1 MKKIGLL
8 ALGLALALGVVAE
21 AGSIPADRVPLQTYA
36 VKKMNCYLQPNGVQK
51 GWIDPGDYV
60 VVTQIRS
67 DGWAYG
73 SYPVGNG
80 RVSRWFRA
88 DDLVNNIGFANQE
101 RYSPKANTNTYTG
114 PDHSRKF
121 GSFNDNET
129 LLVVSESGES
139 RQFIY
144 KLNNGG
150 YKMAWA
156 PYWDCWDARQAGKQQ
171 VNNNVINKNPIVKPV
186 QREDKKQEQSSS
198 YGVWKATARYT
209 ANTYDN
215 PSLSGARAGWVTAGS
230 DLEVLGENAKSY
242 FIRYWADNGA
252 KRERYVE
259 RTAVK
264 GLNEDKENKQQVN
277 NNVINR
283 NPIVKPV
290 QREDK
295 KQEQSSSYGV
305 WKATARYRANTYDNP
320 GLSGA
325 RAGWVTAGSDIEVLG
340 ENAKSYFIRY
350 WADNGAKRERYVE
363 RTAVKGLNE
372 DKENKQQEQTSYK
385 VWSTVTSYTA
395 NTYDTPDL
403 SGTRAGWVTSGSRI
417 EVLGETVKSYY
428 IRYWNDSGKPREKY
442 VAKNAVKVLG
452 NLPHNPIVKP
462 VQREDKKQEQS
473 SSYGVWKAT
482 ARYRANTYDNPNLS
496 GARAGWVTAGSDLE
510 VLGEN
515 AKSYF
520 IRYWADNGAKR
531 ERYVERTAVKGLN
544 EDKENKKQVNN
555 NVINQNPIVK
565 PVQREDKKQEQ
576 SSSYGVW
583 KATARYRANT
593 YDNPNLSGARA
604 GWVTAG
610 SDLEVLG
617 ENAKSYFIRYWA
629 DNGAKRERYVERTAV
644 KGLNEDKENKKQEQ
658 TSYGV
663 WKATARYTANTYDNP
678 DLRGMRAGRVTSGS
692 DIEVLGENAK
702 SYFIRYWADNGAK
715 RERYVERTAVK
726 GLNEDKDDKNIVP
739 SGDYVWPIDAYKI
752 SCLYY
757 YSGYN
762 DKNKTYNPIKHDAT
776 YGRNPSYGFYYWN
789 AMDIEAKNLPVKAT
803 ADGTVD
809 RVAVFPLSSYGPHI
823 IIRHK
828 DGRYSLYAHLKTGS
842 ILVKENQEVKKGQ
855 QIANS
860 GYSLSKDKNPKQS
873 WHLHFAIT
881 EVGAWQYFRDRV
893 SLCYGNRVIGA
904 NKTQASK
911 DNYSKDAT
919 EWFNK
924 HNGSY
929 KTY

>member
-8 ALGLALALGVVAE
+8 ALGFALAFGVVAE

-88 DDLVNNIGFANQE
+88 DDLVNNIGFTNQE

-186 QREDKKQEQSSS
+186 QREDKKQEQTSYGVWKATARYTANTYDNPDLRGARAGWITSGSDIEVLGENAKSYFIRYWADNGAKRERYVERTAVKGLNEDKENKKQVNNNVINKNPIVKPVQREDKKQEQSSS
-198 YGVWKATARYT
+198 YGVWKATARYR

-264 GLNEDKENKQQVN
+264 GLNEDKENKQHVN
-277 NNVINR
+277 NNVINK

-295 KQEQSSSYGV
+295 KQEQLSSYGV
-305 WKATARYRANTYDNP
+305 WKATARYTANTYDNP
-320 GLSGA
+320 DLRGA
-325 RAGWVTAGSDIEVLG
+325 RAGWITSGSDI
-340 ENAKSYFIRY
+340 
-350 WADNGAKRERYVE
+350 
-363 RTAVKGLNE
+363 
-372 DKENKQQEQTSYK
+372 
-385 VWSTVTSYTA
+385 
-395 NTYDTPDL
+395 
-403 SGTRAGWVTSGSRI
+403 
-417 EVLGETVKSYY
+417 
-428 IRYWNDSGKPREKY
+428 
-442 VAKNAVKVLG
+442 
-452 NLPHNPIVKP
+452 
-462 VQREDKKQEQS
+462 
-473 SSYGVWKAT
+473 
-482 ARYRANTYDNPNLS
+482 
-496 GARAGWVTAGSDLE
+496 E

-555 NVINQNPIVK
+555 NVINKNLIVK

-576 SSSYGVW
+576 SS
-583 KATARYRANT
+583 
-593 YDNPNLSGARA
+593 
-604 GWVTAG
+604 
-610 SDLEVLG
+610 
-617 ENAKSYFIRYWA
+617 
-629 DNGAKRERYVERTAV
+629 
-644 KGLNEDKENKKQEQ
+644 
-658 TSYGV
+658 SYGV

-702 SYFIRYWADNGAK
+702 SYYIRYWADNGAT

-726 GLNEDKDDKNIVP
+726 GLNEKPQP
-739 SGDYVWPIDAYKI
+739 SD
-752 SCLYY
+752 
-757 YSGYN
+757 N
-762 DKNKTYNPIKHDAT
+762 DSTSYWDGKVNTQLANLSNLCYRSKSTYNPFKKSYTDDKGVYHPTNCTWYAF
-776 YGRNPSYGFYYWN
+776 GR
-789 AMDIEAKNLPVKAT
+789 M
-803 ADGTVD
+803 
-809 RVAVFPLSSYGPHI
+809 
-823 IIRHK
+823 
-828 DGRYSLYAHLKTGS
+828 
-842 ILVKENQEVKKGQ
+842 QEVCGIKLKASGNAKTWGDAEKSDNNV
-855 QIANS
+855 IVNKTISSKCVGVRMTGGGGAGHVVFIEYVDNS
-860 GYSLSKDKNPKQS
+860 GYVY
-873 WHLHFAIT
+873 FT
-881 EVGAWQYFRDRV
+881 EANF
-893 SLCYGNRVIGA
+893 N
-904 NKTQASK
+904 NKTDLKVRKEAKSFF
-911 DNYSKDAT
+911 DNYT
-919 EWFNK
+919 WFIHPK
-924 HNGSY
+924 
-929 KTY
+929 

>member
-215 PSLSGARAGWVTAGS
+215 P
-230 DLEVLGENAKSY
+230 
-242 FIRYWADNGA
+242 
-252 KRERYVE
+252 
-259 RTAVK
+259 
-264 GLNEDKENKQQVN
+264 
-277 NNVINR
+277 
-283 NPIVKPV
+283 
-290 QREDK
+290 
-295 KQEQSSSYGV
+295 
-305 WKATARYRANTYDNP
+305 
-320 GLSGA
+320 
-325 RAGWVTAGSDIEVLG
+325 
-340 ENAKSYFIRY
+340 
-350 WADNGAKRERYVE
+350 
-363 RTAVKGLNE
+363 
-372 DKENKQQEQTSYK
+372 
-385 VWSTVTSYTA
+385 
-395 NTYDTPDL
+395 
-403 SGTRAGWVTSGSRI
+403 
-417 EVLGETVKSYY
+417 
-428 IRYWNDSGKPREKY
+428 
-442 VAKNAVKVLG
+442 
-452 NLPHNPIVKP
+452 
-462 VQREDKKQEQS
+462 
-473 SSYGVWKAT
+473 
-482 ARYRANTYDNPNLS
+482 NLS

-520 IRYWADNGAKR
+520 IRYWADNGATR

-555 NVINQNPIVK
+555 NVINKNPIVK

-583 KATARYRANT
+583 KATARY
-593 YDNPNLSGARA
+593 
-604 GWVTAG
+604 
-610 SDLEVLG
+610 
-617 ENAKSYFIRYWA
+617 
-629 DNGAKRERYVERTAV
+629 
-644 KGLNEDKENKKQEQ
+644 
-658 TSYGV
+658 
-663 WKATARYTANTYDNP
+663 TANTYDNP
-678 DLRGMRAGRVTSGS
+678 DLRGARAGRVTSGS

-702 SYFIRYWADNGAK
+702 SYYIRYWADNGAT

-726 GLNEDKDDKNIVP
+726 GLNEKPQP
-739 SGDYVWPIDAYKI
+739 SD
-752 SCLYY
+752 
-757 YSGYN
+757 N
-762 DKNKTYNPIKHDAT
+762 DSTSYWDGKVNTQLANLSNLCYRSKSTYNPFKKSYTDDKGVYHPTNCTWYAF
-776 YGRNPSYGFYYWN
+776 GR
-789 AMDIEAKNLPVKAT
+789 M
-803 ADGTVD
+803 
-809 RVAVFPLSSYGPHI
+809 
-823 IIRHK
+823 
-828 DGRYSLYAHLKTGS
+828 
-842 ILVKENQEVKKGQ
+842 QEVCGIKLKASGNAKTWGDAEKSDNNV
-855 QIANS
+855 IVNKTISSKCVGVRMTGGGGAGHVVFIEYVDNS
-860 GYSLSKDKNPKQS
+860 GYVY
-873 WHLHFAIT
+873 FT
-881 EVGAWQYFRDRV
+881 EANF
-893 SLCYGNRVIGA
+893 N
-904 NKTQASK
+904 NKTDLKVRKEAKSFF
-911 DNYSKDAT
+911 DNYT
-919 EWFNK
+919 WFIHPK
-924 HNGSY
+924 
-929 KTY
+929 

>member
-171 VNNNVINKNPIVKPV
+171 VNNNVINRNPIVKPV

-198 YGVWKATARYT
+198 YGVWKATARYR

-264 GLNEDKENKQQVN
+264 GLNEDKDNKQQVN
-277 NNVINR
+277 NNVINK

-320 GLSGA
+320 S
-325 RAGWVTAGSDIEVLG
+325 
-340 ENAKSYFIRY
+340 
-350 WADNGAKRERYVE
+350 
-363 RTAVKGLNE
+363 
-372 DKENKQQEQTSYK
+372 
-385 VWSTVTSYTA
+385 
-395 NTYDTPDL
+395 
-403 SGTRAGWVTSGSRI
+403 
-417 EVLGETVKSYY
+417 
-428 IRYWNDSGKPREKY
+428 
-442 VAKNAVKVLG
+442 
-452 NLPHNPIVKP
+452 
-462 VQREDKKQEQS
+462 
-473 SSYGVWKAT
+473 
-482 ARYRANTYDNPNLS
+482 LS

-544 EDKENKKQVNN
+544 EDKDNKQQVNN
-555 NVINQNPIVK
+555 NVINKNPIVK

-583 KATARYRANT
+583 KATARY
-593 YDNPNLSGARA
+593 
-604 GWVTAG
+604 
-610 SDLEVLG
+610 
-617 ENAKSYFIRYWA
+617 
-629 DNGAKRERYVERTAV
+629 
-644 KGLNEDKENKKQEQ
+644 
-658 TSYGV
+658 
-663 WKATARYTANTYDNP
+663 TANTYDNP
-678 DLRGMRAGRVTSGS
+678 DLRGARAGWITSGS

-702 SYFIRYWADNGAK
+702 SYFIRYWADNGAT

-726 GLNEDKDDKNIVP
+726 GLNEGKE
-739 SGDYVWPIDAYKI
+739 
-752 SCLYY
+752 
-757 YSGYN
+757 
-762 DKNKTYNPIKHDAT
+762 NKKQVNNNVINKNPIVK
-776 YGRNPSYGFYYWN
+776 
-789 AMDIEAKNLPVKAT
+789 PVQREDKKQEQS
-803 ADGTVD
+803 
-809 RVAVFPLSSYGPHI
+809 SSYGVWEATARYTANTYDNPDLRGARAGRVTSGSDI
-823 IIRHK
+823 EVLGENAKSYYIRYWA
-828 DGRYSLYAHLKTGS
+828 D
-842 ILVKENQEVKKGQ
+842 N
-855 QIANS
+855 
-860 GYSLSKDKNPKQS
+860 
-873 WHLHFAIT
+873 
-881 EVGAWQYFRDRV
+881 GATRER
-893 SLCYGNRVIGA
+893 
-904 NKTQASK
+904 
-911 DNYSKDAT
+911 
-919 EWFNK
+919 
-924 HNGSY
+924 
-929 KTY
+929 

>member
-114 PDHSRKF
+114 SDHSRKF
-121 GSFNDNET
+121 GSFNDNEPI
-129 LLVVSESGES
+129 LVVSDSGQS

-144 KLNNGG
+144 KVNGGG

-215 PSLSGARAGWVTAGS
+215 ESLSGARAGWVTAGS

-277 NNVINR
+277 NNVINK

-305 WKATARYRANTYDNP
+305 WKATARYTANTYDNE
-320 GLSGA
+320 S
-325 RAGWVTAGSDIEVLG
+325 
-340 ENAKSYFIRY
+340 
-350 WADNGAKRERYVE
+350 
-363 RTAVKGLNE
+363 
-372 DKENKQQEQTSYK
+372 
-385 VWSTVTSYTA
+385 
-395 NTYDTPDL
+395 
-403 SGTRAGWVTSGSRI
+403 
-417 EVLGETVKSYY
+417 
-428 IRYWNDSGKPREKY
+428 
-442 VAKNAVKVLG
+442 
-452 NLPHNPIVKP
+452 
-462 VQREDKKQEQS
+462 
-473 SSYGVWKAT
+473 
-482 ARYRANTYDNPNLS
+482 LS

-544 EDKENKKQVNN
+544 EDKENINN
-555 NVINQNPIVK
+555 NNN
-565 PVQREDKKQEQ
+565 
-576 SSSYGVW
+576 SSSFYQWSG
-583 KATARYRANT
+583 KAKYRTNT
-593 YDNPNLSGARA
+593 YDNESLSGARA

-610 SDLEVLG
+610 SDVVVLA
-617 ENAKSYFIRYWA
+617 ENSKSFFIRYWT
-629 DNGAKRERYVERTAV
+629 DNGDPRERYVMKSAIQKIADGAMYGVNKAV
-644 KGLNEDKENKKQEQ
+644 EAEKKEN
-658 TSYGV
+658 Y
-663 WKATARYTANTYDNP
+663 
-678 DLRGMRAGRVTSGS
+678 
-692 DIEVLGENAK
+692 I
-702 SYFIRYWADNGAK
+702 
-715 RERYVERTAVK
+715 
-726 GLNEDKDDKNIVP
+726 
-739 SGDYVWPIDAYKI
+739 WPVDCYKI
-752 SCLYY
+752 STLYY
-757 YSGYN
+757 YLDRNKEHNYVHSSSWRTGEGSGEF
-762 DKNKTYNPIKHDAT
+762 DHHESI
-776 YGRNPSYGFYYWN
+776 
-789 AMDIEAKNLPVKAT
+789 DIAVPTGYSVRAT
-803 ADGTVD
+803 AAGVVVHAYNMFDQ
-809 RVAVFPLSSYGPHI
+809 YGKVV
-823 IIRHK
+823 IIRHANNV
-828 DGRYSLYAHLKTGS
+828 YSLYGHLSRINVAKGANVSQGDIIGQSGNTG
-842 ILVKENQEVKKGQ
+842 
-855 QIANS
+855 NS
-860 GYSLSKDKNPKQS
+860 TGA
-873 WHLHFAIT
+873 HLHFAISKFNDQNMNT
-881 EVGAWQYFRDRV
+881 WKYFRDKYKF
-893 SLCYGNRVIGA
+893 SYPTNGITA
-904 NKTQASK
+904 NKKHS
-911 DNYSKDAT
+911 DRDSYSKEAIQWLNSHPHET
-919 EWFNK
+919 W
-924 HNGSY
+924 
-929 KTY
+929 

>member
-186 QREDKKQEQSSS
+186 QREDKKQEQTS

-215 PSLSGARAGWVTAGS
+215 PNLSGARAGWVTAGS

-252 KRERYVE
+252 TRERYVE

-264 GLNEDKENKQQVN
+264 GLNEDKDNKQQVN
-277 NNVINR
+277 NNVINK

-320 GLSGA
+320 NLSGA
-325 RAGWVTAGSDIEVLG
+325 RAGWVTAGSDLEVLG

-350 WADNGAKRERYVE
+350 WADNGATRERYVE

-462 VQREDKKQEQS
+462 VQKEDKKQGQS

-520 IRYWADNGAKR
+520 IRYWADNGA
-531 ERYVERTAVKGLN
+531 T
-544 EDKENKKQVNN
+544 
-555 NVINQNPIVK
+555 
-565 PVQREDKKQEQ
+565 
-576 SSSYGVW
+576 
-583 KATARYRANT
+583 
-593 YDNPNLSGARA
+593 
-604 GWVTAG
+604 
-610 SDLEVLG
+610 
-617 ENAKSYFIRYWA
+617 
-629 DNGAKRERYVERTAV
+629 
-644 KGLNEDKENKKQEQ
+644 
-658 TSYGV
+658 
-663 WKATARYTANTYDNP
+663 
-678 DLRGMRAGRVTSGS
+678 
-692 DIEVLGENAK
+692 
-702 SYFIRYWADNGAK
+702 

-726 GLNEDKDDKNIVP
+726 GLNEDKDNKNVVP
-739 SGDYVWPIDAYKI
+739 SGDYIWPIDKYQI
-752 SCLYY
+752 TCLYY
-757 YSGYN
+757 YQTGKPHASTHRGYTFDYMNSIDVSAGYGTPVYATASGVVEFVLSQPNSQYPE
-762 DKNKTYNPIKHDAT
+762 TSYGRHIIIKHDNRT
-776 YGRNPSYGFYYWN
+776 
-789 AMDIEAKNLPVKAT
+789 
-803 ADGTVD
+803 
-809 RVAVFPLSSYGPHI
+809 
-823 IIRHK
+823 
-828 DGRYSLYAHLKTGS
+828 YSLYAHLSKTIVS
-842 ILVKENQEVKKGQ
+842 KNQKVNQGEK
-855 QIANS
+855 IAES
-860 GYSLSKDKNPKQS
+860 GYSIYYDKNRRRHES
-873 WHLHFAIT
+873 NHLHFAIT
-881 EVGAWQYFRDRV
+881 DISPWQYFRDKYNF
-893 SLCYGNRVIGA
+893 LYHINCKNN
-904 NKTQASK
+904 NKNKNNQ
-911 DNYSKDAT
+911 YSKELI

-924 HNGSY
+924 KNPI
-929 KTY
+929 TFN

>member
-101 RYSPKANTNTYTG
+101 RYSPKANTYTYTN
-114 PDHSRKF
+114 PNHNKQF
-121 GSFNDNET
+121 GSFNDNEPI
-129 LLVVSESGES
+129 LVVSDSGQS

-171 VNNNVINKNPIVKPV
+171 VNNNVINKNPIMKPV
-186 QREDKKQEQSSS
+186 QREDKKQEQTS

-215 PSLSGARAGWVTAGS
+215 PDLRGARAGWITNGS
-230 DLEVLGENAKSY
+230 DIEVLGENAKSY

-277 NNVINR
+277 NNVIN
-283 NPIVKPV
+283 K
-290 QREDK
+290 
-295 KQEQSSSYGV
+295 
-305 WKATARYRANTYDNP
+305 
-320 GLSGA
+320 
-325 RAGWVTAGSDIEVLG
+325 
-340 ENAKSYFIRY
+340 
-350 WADNGAKRERYVE
+350 
-363 RTAVKGLNE
+363 
-372 DKENKQQEQTSYK
+372 
-385 VWSTVTSYTA
+385 
-395 NTYDTPDL
+395 
-403 SGTRAGWVTSGSRI
+403 
-417 EVLGETVKSYY
+417 
-428 IRYWNDSGKPREKY
+428 
-442 VAKNAVKVLG
+442 
-452 NLPHNPIVKP
+452 NPIVKP

-544 EDKENKKQVNN
+544 EDKENKQQVNN
-555 NVINQNPIVK
+555 NVINKNPIVK

-604 GWVTAG
+604 GW
-610 SDLEVLG
+610 
-617 ENAKSYFIRYWA
+617 I
-629 DNGAKRERYVERTAV
+629 
-644 KGLNEDKENKKQEQ
+644 
-658 TSYGV
+658 
-663 WKATARYTANTYDNP
+663 
-678 DLRGMRAGRVTSGS
+678 TSGS

-702 SYFIRYWADNGAK
+702 SYFIRYWADNGAT

-726 GLNEDKDDKNIVP
+726 GMNEDKDNKNIVP
-739 SGDYVWPIDAYKI
+739 SGDYVWPIDAYNI
-752 SCLYY
+752 SCLFY

-762 DKNKTYNPIKHDAT
+762 EKTKKYNPTIHRAT
-776 YGRNPSYGFYYWN
+776 YDKKPEYRFYYWN
-789 AMDIEAKNLPVKAT
+789 AVDIAPPSTCRSLPVKAT
-803 ADGTVD
+803 ADGTVEHVGNLD
-809 RVAVFPLSSYGPHI
+809 LKSYGPHVI
-823 IIRHK
+823 IHHK
-828 DGRYSLYAHLKTGS
+828 DGRYSLYAHLKKNS
-842 ILVKENQEVKKGQ
+842 ILVKEKQEVKKGQ
-855 QIANS
+855 KIADS
-860 GYSLSKDKNPKQS
+860 GFSLAKDKNKKYTIQS

-893 SLCYGNRVIGA
+893 SLCYGDRVIGA
-904 NKTQASK
+904 NKTKASEDK
-911 DNYSKDAT
+911 YSQDAT
-919 EWFNK
+919 EWFDK
-924 HNGSY
+924 HKGSY
-929 KTY
+929 GIY

>member
-8 ALGLALALGVVAE
+8 ALGFALAFGVVAE
-21 AGSIPADRVPLQTYA
+21 AGSIPTDRVPLQTYA

-171 VNNNVINKNPIVKPV
+171 VNNNVINRNPIVKPV

-198 YGVWKATARYT
+198 YGVWKATARYR

-264 GLNEDKENKQQVN
+264 GLNEDKDNKKQVN
-277 NNVINR
+277 NNMINK

-295 KQEQSSSYGV
+295 KQEQTSYGV
-305 WKATARYRANTYDNP
+305 WKATARYTANTYDNP
-320 GLSGA
+320 DLRGA
-325 RAGWVTAGSDIEVLG
+325 RAGWITNGSDIEVLG

-372 DKENKQQEQTSYK
+372 DKEIINNNNNSSSFSQ
-385 VWSTVTSYTA
+385 WSGKAKYRT
-395 NTYDTPDL
+395 NTYNNE
-403 SGTRAGWVTSGSRI
+403 S
-417 EVLGETVKSYY
+417 
-428 IRYWNDSGKPREKY
+428 
-442 VAKNAVKVLG
+442 
-452 NLPHNPIVKP
+452 
-462 VQREDKKQEQS
+462 
-473 SSYGVWKAT
+473 
-482 ARYRANTYDNPNLS
+482 LS
-496 GARAGWVTAGSDLE
+496 GARAGWVTAGSDVV
-510 VLGEN
+510 VLAEN
-515 AKSYF
+515 SKSFF
-520 IRYWADNGAKR
+520 IRYWTDNGDPR
-531 ERYVERTAVKGLN
+531 ERYVMKSAIQKIADGAMYGVNKAVEAAK
-544 EDKENKKQVNN
+544 KENY
-555 NVINQNPIVK
+555 IW
-565 PVQREDKKQEQ
+565 PVDC
-576 SSSYGVW
+576 
-583 KATARYRANT
+583 
-593 YDNPNLSGARA
+593 
-604 GWVTAG
+604 
-610 SDLEVLG
+610 
-617 ENAKSYFIRYWA
+617 
-629 DNGAKRERYVERTAV
+629 
-644 KGLNEDKENKKQEQ
+644 
-658 TSYGV
+658 
-663 WKATARYTANTYDNP
+663 
-678 DLRGMRAGRVTSGS
+678 
-692 DIEVLGENAK
+692 
-702 SYFIRYWADNGAK
+702 
-715 RERYVERTAVK
+715 
-726 GLNEDKDDKNIVP
+726 
-739 SGDYVWPIDAYKI
+739 YKI
-752 SCLYY
+752 STLYY
-757 YSGYN
+757 YLDYNKEHNYVHSSSWRTGEGSGEF
-762 DKNKTYNPIKHDAT
+762 DHHESI
-776 YGRNPSYGFYYWN
+776 
-789 AMDIEAKNLPVKAT
+789 DIAVPAGYSVRAT
-803 ADGTVD
+803 AAGVVVHAYNMRDQ
-809 RVAVFPLSSYGPHI
+809 YGKVV
-823 IIRHK
+823 IIRHANNV
-828 DGRYSLYAHLKTGS
+828 YSLYGHLSRINVAKGANVSQGDIIGKSGNTG
-842 ILVKENQEVKKGQ
+842 
-855 QIANS
+855 NS
-860 GYSLSKDKNPKQS
+860 HGA
-873 WHLHFAIT
+873 HLHFAISKFNDANMNT
-881 EVGAWQYFRDRV
+881 WKYFRDKYNL
-893 SLCYGNRVIGA
+893 SYPTNGINA
-904 NKTQASK
+904 NKLHSNSDEFAKEAIQWLNSHPHET
-911 DNYSKDAT
+911 
-919 EWFNK
+919 W
-924 HNGSY
+924 
-929 KTY
+929 

>member
-8 ALGLALALGVVAE
+8 ALGLALAFGVVAE
-21 AGSIPADRVPLQTYA
+21 AGSIPTDRVPLQTYA

-171 VNNNVINKNPIVKPV
+171 VNNNVINKNSIVKPV

-198 YGVWKATARYT
+198 YGVWKATARYR

-230 DLEVLGENAKSY
+230 NLEVLGENAKSY

-252 KRERYVE
+252 TRERYVE

-264 GLNEDKENKQQVN
+264 GLNEDKDNKQQVN
-277 NNVINR
+277 NNVINK

-320 GLSGA
+320 SLSGA
-325 RAGWVTAGSDIEVLG
+325 RAGWVTAGS
-340 ENAKSYFIRY
+340 N
-350 WADNGAKRERYVE
+350 
-363 RTAVKGLNE
+363 
-372 DKENKQQEQTSYK
+372 
-385 VWSTVTSYTA
+385 
-395 NTYDTPDL
+395 
-403 SGTRAGWVTSGSRI
+403 
-417 EVLGETVKSYY
+417 
-428 IRYWNDSGKPREKY
+428 
-442 VAKNAVKVLG
+442 
-452 NLPHNPIVKP
+452 
-462 VQREDKKQEQS
+462 
-473 SSYGVWKAT
+473 
-482 ARYRANTYDNPNLS
+482 
-496 GARAGWVTAGSDLE
+496 LE

-520 IRYWADNGAKR
+520 IRYWADNGA
-531 ERYVERTAVKGLN
+531 T
-544 EDKENKKQVNN
+544 
-555 NVINQNPIVK
+555 
-565 PVQREDKKQEQ
+565 
-576 SSSYGVW
+576 
-583 KATARYRANT
+583 
-593 YDNPNLSGARA
+593 
-604 GWVTAG
+604 
-610 SDLEVLG
+610 
-617 ENAKSYFIRYWA
+617 
-629 DNGAKRERYVERTAV
+629 
-644 KGLNEDKENKKQEQ
+644 
-658 TSYGV
+658 
-663 WKATARYTANTYDNP
+663 
-678 DLRGMRAGRVTSGS
+678 
-692 DIEVLGENAK
+692 
-702 SYFIRYWADNGAK
+702 

-726 GLNEDKDDKNIVP
+726 GLNEDKD
-739 SGDYVWPIDAYKI
+739 
-752 SCLYY
+752 
-757 YSGYN
+757 
-762 DKNKTYNPIKHDAT
+762 NKQQVNNNVINKNPIVKPVQREEKKQSNNLSCGCSNSYAGIYIVNTSRLPLTMRSGHGSN
-776 YGRNPSYGFYYWN
+776 YGKVTSIPKGTTVTVSASNGTWAHVNYNGSDGYASMQYLKKVEEGSISTGLKKGIEGSISKSN
-789 AMDIEAKNLPVKAT
+789 ASTSIVQQKIE
-803 ADGTVD
+803 
-809 RVAVFPLSSYGPHI
+809 
-823 IIRHK
+823 
-828 DGRYSLYAHLKTGS
+828 SLYAQHYN
-842 ILVKENQEVKKGQ
+842 IAKKGNCYYFAKGIFNKLFGALVNGINDGDNTYLDGYSNAYIIKKVHDANYIEGKYKTNIPVNSNYIA
-855 QIANS
+855 QIEEAFLLSKPGCFVQMALRKKANS
-860 GYSLSKDKNPKQS
+860 KGDCGSPHSAIIYKIDNEGVTFYEANWTRGQVTITNKQTWNS
-873 WHLHFAIT
+873 FAQNT
-881 EVGAWQYFRDRV
+881 
-893 SLCYGNRVIGA
+893 IGFTIYA
-904 NKTQASK
+904 PN
-911 DNYSKDAT
+911 NYRLK
-919 EWFNK
+919 
-924 HNGSY
+924 
-929 KTY
+929 

>member
-198 YGVWKATARYT
+198 YGVWKATARYR

-215 PSLSGARAGWVTAGS
+215 PNLSGARAGWVTAGS

-252 KRERYVE
+252 TRERYVE

-264 GLNEDKENKQQVN
+264 GLNEDKENKKQVN
-277 NNVINR
+277 NNVIN
-283 NPIVKPV
+283 K
-290 QREDK
+290 
-295 KQEQSSSYGV
+295 
-305 WKATARYRANTYDNP
+305 
-320 GLSGA
+320 
-325 RAGWVTAGSDIEVLG
+325 
-340 ENAKSYFIRY
+340 
-350 WADNGAKRERYVE
+350 
-363 RTAVKGLNE
+363 
-372 DKENKQQEQTSYK
+372 
-385 VWSTVTSYTA
+385 
-395 NTYDTPDL
+395 
-403 SGTRAGWVTSGSRI
+403 
-417 EVLGETVKSYY
+417 
-428 IRYWNDSGKPREKY
+428 
-442 VAKNAVKVLG
+442 
-452 NLPHNPIVKP
+452 NPIVKP

-520 IRYWADNGAKR
+520 IRYWADNGATR

-555 NVINQNPIVK
+555 NVINKNPIVK

-583 KATARYRANT
+583 KATARY
-593 YDNPNLSGARA
+593 
-604 GWVTAG
+604 
-610 SDLEVLG
+610 
-617 ENAKSYFIRYWA
+617 
-629 DNGAKRERYVERTAV
+629 
-644 KGLNEDKENKKQEQ
+644 
-658 TSYGV
+658 
-663 WKATARYTANTYDNP
+663 TANTYDNP
-678 DLRGMRAGRVTSGS
+678 DLRGARAGRVTSGS

-702 SYFIRYWADNGAK
+702 SYYIRYWADNGAT

-726 GLNEDKDDKNIVP
+726 GLNEKPQP
-739 SGDYVWPIDAYKI
+739 SD
-752 SCLYY
+752 
-757 YSGYN
+757 N
-762 DKNKTYNPIKHDAT
+762 DSTSYWDGKVNTQLANLSNLCYRSKSTYNPFKKSYTDDKGVYHPTNCTWYAF
-776 YGRNPSYGFYYWN
+776 GR
-789 AMDIEAKNLPVKAT
+789 M
-803 ADGTVD
+803 
-809 RVAVFPLSSYGPHI
+809 
-823 IIRHK
+823 
-828 DGRYSLYAHLKTGS
+828 
-842 ILVKENQEVKKGQ
+842 QEVCGIKLKASGNAKTWGDAEKSDNNV
-855 QIANS
+855 IVNKTISSKCVGVRMTGGGGAGHVVFIEYVDNS
-860 GYSLSKDKNPKQS
+860 GYVY
-873 WHLHFAIT
+873 FT
-881 EVGAWQYFRDRV
+881 EANF
-893 SLCYGNRVIGA
+893 N
-904 NKTQASK
+904 NKTDLKVRKEAKSFF
-911 DNYSKDAT
+911 DNYT
-919 EWFNK
+919 WFIHPK
-924 HNGSY
+924 
-929 KTY
+929 

>member
-121 GSFNDNET
+121 GSFNDNEP

-186 QREDKKQEQSSS
+186 QREDKKQEQ
-198 YGVWKATARYT
+198 A
-209 ANTYDN
+209 
-215 PSLSGARAGWVTAGS
+215 
-230 DLEVLGENAKSY
+230 
-242 FIRYWADNGA
+242 
-252 KRERYVE
+252 
-259 RTAVK
+259 
-264 GLNEDKENKQQVN
+264 
-277 NNVINR
+277 
-283 NPIVKPV
+283 
-290 QREDK
+290 
-295 KQEQSSSYGV
+295 
-305 WKATARYRANTYDNP
+305 
-320 GLSGA
+320 
-325 RAGWVTAGSDIEVLG
+325 
-340 ENAKSYFIRY
+340 
-350 WADNGAKRERYVE
+350 
-363 RTAVKGLNE
+363 
-372 DKENKQQEQTSYK
+372 
-385 VWSTVTSYTA
+385 
-395 NTYDTPDL
+395 
-403 SGTRAGWVTSGSRI
+403 
-417 EVLGETVKSYY
+417 
-428 IRYWNDSGKPREKY
+428 
-442 VAKNAVKVLG
+442 
-452 NLPHNPIVKP
+452 
-462 VQREDKKQEQS
+462 

-520 IRYWADNGAKR
+520 IRYWADNGATR

-544 EDKENKKQVNN
+544 EDKENKQQVNN
-555 NVINQNPIVK
+555 NVINRNPIVK

-576 SSSYGVW
+576 LSSYGVW

-629 DNGAKRERYVERTAV
+629 DNGATRERYVERTAV
-644 KGLNEDKENKKQEQ
+644 KGLNEDKENKQQVNNNVINRNPIVKPVQREDKKQEQ
-658 TSYGV
+658 LSSYGV
-663 WKATARYTANTYDNP
+663 WKATARYRANTYDNP
-678 DLRGMRAGRVTSGS
+678 NLSGARAGWVTAGS
-692 DIEVLGENAK
+692 DLEVLGENAK
-702 SYFIRYWADNGAK
+702 SYFIRYWADNGAT

-726 GLNEDKDDKNIVP
+726 GLNEDKEIINNNNNSSSFSQW
-739 SGDYVWPIDAYKI
+739 SGKAKYRTNTYDNESLSGARAGWVTAGSDVVVLAENSKSFFIRYWTDNGDPRERYVMKSAIQKIADGAMYGVNKAVEAAKKENYIWPVDSYKI
-752 SCLYY
+752 STLYY
-757 YSGYN
+757 YKTRNAENDYRHSSGWSEGEGSGQFN
-762 DKNKTYNPIKHDAT
+762 HHESI
-776 YGRNPSYGFYYWN
+776 
-789 AMDIEAKNLPVKAT
+789 DIAVPVGYSVRAT
-803 ADGTVD
+803 AAGTVIHAYD
-809 RVAVFPLSSYGPHI
+809 MGYKERYGKVV
-823 IIRHK
+823 IIRHANNV
-828 DGRYSLYAHLKTGS
+828 YSLYGHLSQINVAKGANVAQGDIIGKSGNTG
-842 ILVKENQEVKKGQ
+842 
-855 QIANS
+855 NS
-860 GYSLSKDKNPKQS
+860 SGA
-873 WHLHFAIT
+873 HLHFAISNFNDQNMNT
-881 EVGAWQYFRDRV
+881 WKYFRDKYNF
-893 SLCYGNRVIGA
+893 SYPTNGIAA
-904 NKTQASK
+904 NKEHSNR
-911 DNYSKDAT
+911 DSYSREAIQWLNSHPHET
-919 EWFNK
+919 W
-924 HNGSY
+924 
-929 KTY
+929 

>member
-121 GSFNDNET
+121 GSFNDNEP

-186 QREDKKQEQSSS
+186 QREDKKQEQASS
-198 YGVWKATARYT
+198 YGVWKATARYR

-215 PSLSGARAGWVTAGS
+215 PNLSGARAGWVTAGS
-230 DLEVLGENAKSY
+230 DIEVLGENAKSY

-252 KRERYVE
+252 TRERYVE

-320 GLSGA
+320 NLSGA

-350 WADNGAKRERYVE
+350 WADNGATRERYVE

-372 DKENKQQEQTSYK
+372 DKENKQQVNNNVINK
-385 VWSTVTSYTA
+385 
-395 NTYDTPDL
+395 
-403 SGTRAGWVTSGSRI
+403 
-417 EVLGETVKSYY
+417 
-428 IRYWNDSGKPREKY
+428 
-442 VAKNAVKVLG
+442 
-452 NLPHNPIVKP
+452 NPIVKP
-462 VQREDKKQEQS
+462 VQREDKKQEQA

-496 GARAGWVTAGSDLE
+496 GARAGWVTAGSD
-510 VLGEN
+510 
-515 AKSYF
+515 
-520 IRYWADNGAKR
+520 
-531 ERYVERTAVKGLN
+531 
-544 EDKENKKQVNN
+544 
-555 NVINQNPIVK
+555 
-565 PVQREDKKQEQ
+565 
-576 SSSYGVW
+576 
-583 KATARYRANT
+583 
-593 YDNPNLSGARA
+593 
-604 GWVTAG
+604 
-610 SDLEVLG
+610 
-617 ENAKSYFIRYWA
+617 
-629 DNGAKRERYVERTAV
+629 
-644 KGLNEDKENKKQEQ
+644 
-658 TSYGV
+658 
-663 WKATARYTANTYDNP
+663 
-678 DLRGMRAGRVTSGS
+678 
-692 DIEVLGENAK
+692 IEVLGENAK
-702 SYFIRYWADNGAK
+702 SYFIRYWADNGAT

-726 GLNEDKDDKNIVP
+726 GMNEDKDNKNIVP
-739 SGDYVWPIDAYKI
+739 SGDYVWPIDADKI

-762 DKNKTYNPIKHDAT
+762 EKNKTYNPTRHNAS
-776 YGRNPSYGFYYWN
+776 YGNKPSYGFDYWN
-789 AMDIEAKNLPVKAT
+789 AVDIAPPKGTSLPVKAT
-803 ADGTVD
+803 ADGTIEIVGNF
-809 RVAVFPLSSYGPHI
+809 ALNSYGPHV
-823 IIRHK
+823 IIRHN
-828 DGRYSLYAHLKTGS
+828 DGRYSLYAHLKKGS
-842 ILVKENQEVKKGQ
+842 ILVKEKQEVKKGQ
-855 QIANS
+855 KIADS
-860 GYSLSKDKNPKQS
+860 GYSLSKDKNNNYTIKN

-881 EVGAWQYFRDRV
+881 EIGAWQYFRDRV
-893 SLCYGNRVIGA
+893 SLNYGTKVIKA
-904 NKTQASK
+904 NKIKAGTDSH
-911 DNYSKDAT
+911 SKDAAN
-919 EWFNK
+919 WFDT
-924 HNGSY
+924 HSY
-929 KTY
+929 QTW

>member
-101 RYSPKANTNTYTG
+101 RYSPKANTNTYTS

-121 GSFNDNET
+121 GSFNDNAT

-171 VNNNVINKNPIVKPV
+171 VNNNVINK
-186 QREDKKQEQSSS
+186 
-198 YGVWKATARYT
+198 
-209 ANTYDN
+209 
-215 PSLSGARAGWVTAGS
+215 
-230 DLEVLGENAKSY
+230 
-242 FIRYWADNGA
+242 
-252 KRERYVE
+252 
-259 RTAVK
+259 
-264 GLNEDKENKQQVN
+264 
-277 NNVINR
+277 
-283 NPIVKPV
+283 
-290 QREDK
+290 
-295 KQEQSSSYGV
+295 
-305 WKATARYRANTYDNP
+305 
-320 GLSGA
+320 
-325 RAGWVTAGSDIEVLG
+325 
-340 ENAKSYFIRY
+340 
-350 WADNGAKRERYVE
+350 
-363 RTAVKGLNE
+363 
-372 DKENKQQEQTSYK
+372 
-385 VWSTVTSYTA
+385 
-395 NTYDTPDL
+395 
-403 SGTRAGWVTSGSRI
+403 
-417 EVLGETVKSYY
+417 
-428 IRYWNDSGKPREKY
+428 
-442 VAKNAVKVLG
+442 
-452 NLPHNPIVKP
+452 NPIVKP

-555 NVINQNPIVK
+555 NVINRNPIVK

-593 YDNPNLSGARA
+593 YDNPNLRGARA

-610 SDLEVLG
+610 SD
-617 ENAKSYFIRYWA
+617 
-629 DNGAKRERYVERTAV
+629 
-644 KGLNEDKENKKQEQ
+644 
-658 TSYGV
+658 
-663 WKATARYTANTYDNP
+663 
-678 DLRGMRAGRVTSGS
+678 
-692 DIEVLGENAK
+692 IEVLGENSK
-702 SYFIRYWADNGAK
+702 SYYIRYWTDNGSP

-726 GLNEDKDDKNIVP
+726 GLNEDKDNKKQVNSNTINTNSIVKPVQREEKKQSNNLSCGCSNSYAENYIVNTSRLPLTMRSGHGSNYAKIASIPKGAKVYVSASNGSWAHVNYNERNGYASMQYLKKVSQQNTISSGVLRGVENATKLNATIQVKDRIYWMKSNLNGYKNGAKYTG
-739 SGDYVWPIDAYKI
+739 SGQCRGFANNVYTYLFPGVQRI
-752 SCLYY
+752 S
-757 YSGYN
+757 GHTN
-762 DKNKTYNPIKHDAT
+762 DNFGAS
-776 YGRNPSYGFYYWN
+776 RF
-789 AMDIEAKNLPVKAT
+789 
-803 ADGTVD
+803 DGSFKVD
-809 RVAVFPLSSYGPHI
+809 RITGFAPNEVNTVKNFFRKAKPGYFVQMG
-823 IIRHK
+823 R
-828 DGRYSLYAHLKTGS
+828 RYSLNSSRDAAKPHSAILAGVYDGGCDFYEANADNRNTIQLNWYTWDKLANMNKGYTLYAPQNYRLK
-842 ILVKENQEVKKGQ
+842 
-855 QIANS
+855 
-860 GYSLSKDKNPKQS
+860 
-873 WHLHFAIT
+873 
-881 EVGAWQYFRDRV
+881 
-893 SLCYGNRVIGA
+893 
-904 NKTQASK
+904 
-911 DNYSKDAT
+911 
-919 EWFNK
+919 
-924 HNGSY
+924 
-929 KTY
+929 

>member
-171 VNNNVINKNPIVKPV
+171 VNNNVINKNPVVKPV
-186 QREDKKQEQSSS
+186 QREDKKQEQTS

-215 PSLSGARAGWVTAGS
+215 PDLRGARAGWITS
-230 DLEVLGENAKSY
+230 
-242 FIRYWADNGA
+242 
-252 KRERYVE
+252 
-259 RTAVK
+259 
-264 GLNEDKENKQQVN
+264 
-277 NNVINR
+277 
-283 NPIVKPV
+283 
-290 QREDK
+290 
-295 KQEQSSSYGV
+295 
-305 WKATARYRANTYDNP
+305 
-320 GLSGA
+320 
-325 RAGWVTAGSDIEVLG
+325 GSDI
-340 ENAKSYFIRY
+340 
-350 WADNGAKRERYVE
+350 
-363 RTAVKGLNE
+363 
-372 DKENKQQEQTSYK
+372 
-385 VWSTVTSYTA
+385 
-395 NTYDTPDL
+395 
-403 SGTRAGWVTSGSRI
+403 
-417 EVLGETVKSYY
+417 
-428 IRYWNDSGKPREKY
+428 
-442 VAKNAVKVLG
+442 
-452 NLPHNPIVKP
+452 
-462 VQREDKKQEQS
+462 
-473 SSYGVWKAT
+473 
-482 ARYRANTYDNPNLS
+482 
-496 GARAGWVTAGSDLE
+496 E

-555 NVINQNPIVK
+555 NVINKNPIVK

-583 KATARYRANT
+583 KATARYTANT
-593 YDNPNLSGARA
+593 YDNPDLRGARA
-604 GWVTAG
+604 GWITSG
-610 SDLEVLG
+610 SDIEVLG

-629 DNGAKRERYVERTAV
+629 DNGATRERYVERTAV
-644 KGLNEDKENKKQEQ
+644 KGLNEGKENKKQVNNNVINKNPIVKPVQREDKKQEQ
-658 TSYGV
+658 SSSYGV
-663 WKATARYTANTYDNP
+663 WEATARYTANTYDNP
-678 DLRGMRAGRVTSGS
+678 DLRGARAGWITSGS

-726 GLNEDKDDKNIVP
+726 GLNEDKENKKQVNNNVINKNPIVKPVQREDKKQEQSSSYGVWKATARYTANTYDNPDLRGARAGRVTSGSDIEVLGENAKSYYIRYWADNGATRERYVERTAVKGLNEKPQP
-739 SGDYVWPIDAYKI
+739 SD
-752 SCLYY
+752 
-757 YSGYN
+757 N
-762 DKNKTYNPIKHDAT
+762 DSTSYWDGKVNTQLANLSNLCYRSKSTYNPFKKSYTDDKGVYHPTNCTWYAF
-776 YGRNPSYGFYYWN
+776 GR
-789 AMDIEAKNLPVKAT
+789 M
-803 ADGTVD
+803 
-809 RVAVFPLSSYGPHI
+809 
-823 IIRHK
+823 
-828 DGRYSLYAHLKTGS
+828 
-842 ILVKENQEVKKGQ
+842 QEVCGIKLKASGNAKTWGDAEKSDNNV
-855 QIANS
+855 IVNKTISSKCVGVRMTGGGGAGHVVFIEYVDNS
-860 GYSLSKDKNPKQS
+860 GYVY
-873 WHLHFAIT
+873 FT
-881 EVGAWQYFRDRV
+881 EANF
-893 SLCYGNRVIGA
+893 N
-904 NKTQASK
+904 NKTDLKVRKEAKSFF
-911 DNYSKDAT
+911 DNYT
-919 EWFNK
+919 WFIHPK
-924 HNGSY
+924 
-929 KTY
+929 

>member
-36 VKKMNCYLQPNGVQK
+36 VKKLNCYLQPNGVQK

-171 VNNNVINKNPIVKPV
+171 VNNNVINKNPVVKPV
-186 QREDKKQEQSSS
+186 QRENKKQEQTS

-215 PSLSGARAGWVTAGS
+215 PDLRGARAGWITSGS
-230 DLEVLGENAKSY
+230 DIEVLGENAKSY
-242 FIRYWADNGA
+242 YIRYWADNGA

-264 GLNEDKENKQQVN
+264 GLNEDKDNKQQVN
-277 NNVINR
+277 NNVINKNPIVKPVQR
-283 NPIVKPV
+283 EDEKQEQTSYGVWKATARYTANTYDNPDLRGARAGWITSGSDIEVLGENAKSYYIRYWADNGATRERYVERTAVKGLNEDKENKRQVNNNVINKNPIVKPV

-320 GLSGA
+320 S
-325 RAGWVTAGSDIEVLG
+325 
-340 ENAKSYFIRY
+340 
-350 WADNGAKRERYVE
+350 
-363 RTAVKGLNE
+363 
-372 DKENKQQEQTSYK
+372 
-385 VWSTVTSYTA
+385 
-395 NTYDTPDL
+395 
-403 SGTRAGWVTSGSRI
+403 
-417 EVLGETVKSYY
+417 
-428 IRYWNDSGKPREKY
+428 
-442 VAKNAVKVLG
+442 
-452 NLPHNPIVKP
+452 
-462 VQREDKKQEQS
+462 
-473 SSYGVWKAT
+473 
-482 ARYRANTYDNPNLS
+482 LS

-515 AKSYF
+515 AKSYY
-520 IRYWADNGAKR
+520 IRYWADNGA
-531 ERYVERTAVKGLN
+531 T
-544 EDKENKKQVNN
+544 
-555 NVINQNPIVK
+555 
-565 PVQREDKKQEQ
+565 
-576 SSSYGVW
+576 
-583 KATARYRANT
+583 
-593 YDNPNLSGARA
+593 
-604 GWVTAG
+604 
-610 SDLEVLG
+610 
-617 ENAKSYFIRYWA
+617 
-629 DNGAKRERYVERTAV
+629 
-644 KGLNEDKENKKQEQ
+644 
-658 TSYGV
+658 
-663 WKATARYTANTYDNP
+663 
-678 DLRGMRAGRVTSGS
+678 
-692 DIEVLGENAK
+692 
-702 SYFIRYWADNGAK
+702 

-726 GLNEDKDDKNIVP
+726 GLNEDKDNKNIVP
-739 SGDYVWPIDAYKI
+739 SGDYVWPIDAYNI
-752 SCLYY
+752 SCLFY

-762 DKNKTYNPIKHDAT
+762 EKNNTYNPEKHHAT
-776 YGRNPSYGFYYWN
+776 YKNNPKFDYWN
-789 AMDIEAKNLPVKAT
+789 AVDIAPPRGTSLPVKAT
-803 ADGTVD
+803 ADGTIEHVGY
-809 RVAVFPLSSYGPHI
+809 LELKSYGPHI

-828 DGRYSLYAHLKTGS
+828 DGRYSLYAHLKQGS
-842 ILVKENQEVKKGQ
+842 ILVKEKQEVKKGQ
-855 QIANS
+855 KIADS
-860 GYSLSKDKNPKQS
+860 GYSLAKDKNKKYTIKS

-881 EVGAWQYFRDRV
+881 DVGAWQYFRDKV
-893 SLCYGNRVIGA
+893 YLIYGDRVIGA
-904 NKTQASK
+904 NKTKASK
-911 DNYSKDAT
+911 DKYSKDAT

-924 HNGSY
+924 HKGSY
-929 KTY
+929 EIYY

>member
-129 LLVVSESGES
+129 LLVMSESGES

-215 PSLSGARAGWVTAGS
+215 PNLSGARAGWVTAGS

-252 KRERYVE
+252 TRERYVE

-264 GLNEDKENKQQVN
+264 GLNEDKDNKQQVN
-277 NNVINR
+277 NNVINK
-283 NPIVKPV
+283 NPIVKAV

-295 KQEQSSSYGV
+295 KQEQTSYGV
-305 WKATARYRANTYDNP
+305 WKATARYTANTYDNP
-320 GLSGA
+320 DLRGA
-325 RAGWVTAGSDIEVLG
+325 RAGWITNGSDI
-340 ENAKSYFIRY
+340 
-350 WADNGAKRERYVE
+350 
-363 RTAVKGLNE
+363 
-372 DKENKQQEQTSYK
+372 
-385 VWSTVTSYTA
+385 
-395 NTYDTPDL
+395 
-403 SGTRAGWVTSGSRI
+403 
-417 EVLGETVKSYY
+417 
-428 IRYWNDSGKPREKY
+428 
-442 VAKNAVKVLG
+442 
-452 NLPHNPIVKP
+452 
-462 VQREDKKQEQS
+462 
-473 SSYGVWKAT
+473 
-482 ARYRANTYDNPNLS
+482 
-496 GARAGWVTAGSDLE
+496 E

-555 NVINQNPIVK
+555 NVINRNPIVK

-576 SSSYGVW
+576 TSYGVW
-583 KATARYRANT
+583 KATA
-593 YDNPNLSGARA
+593 
-604 GWVTAG
+604 
-610 SDLEVLG
+610 
-617 ENAKSYFIRYWA
+617 
-629 DNGAKRERYVERTAV
+629 
-644 KGLNEDKENKKQEQ
+644 
-658 TSYGV
+658 
-663 WKATARYTANTYDNP
+663 ARYTANTYDNP
-678 DLRGMRAGRVTSGS
+678 ALRGARAGRVTSGS

-702 SYFIRYWADNGAK
+702 SYYIRYWADNGAT

-726 GLNEDKDDKNIVP
+726 GLNEKPQP
-739 SGDYVWPIDAYKI
+739 SD
-752 SCLYY
+752 
-757 YSGYN
+757 N
-762 DKNKTYNPIKHDAT
+762 DSTSYWDGKVNTQLANLSNLCYRSKSTYNPFKKSYTDDKGVYHPTNCTWYAF
-776 YGRNPSYGFYYWN
+776 GR
-789 AMDIEAKNLPVKAT
+789 M
-803 ADGTVD
+803 
-809 RVAVFPLSSYGPHI
+809 
-823 IIRHK
+823 
-828 DGRYSLYAHLKTGS
+828 
-842 ILVKENQEVKKGQ
+842 QEVCGIKLKASGNAKTWGDAEKSDNNV
-855 QIANS
+855 IVNKTISSKCVGVRMTGGGGAGHVVFIEYVDNS
-860 GYSLSKDKNPKQS
+860 GYVY
-873 WHLHFAIT
+873 FT
-881 EVGAWQYFRDRV
+881 EANF
-893 SLCYGNRVIGA
+893 N
-904 NKTQASK
+904 NKTDLKVRKEAKSFF
-911 DNYSKDAT
+911 DNYT
-919 EWFNK
+919 WFIHPK
-924 HNGSY
+924 
-929 KTY
+929 

>member
-36 VKKMNCYLQPNGVQK
+36 VKKLNCYLQPNGVQK

-156 PYWDCWDARQAGKQQ
+156 PYWDCWDARQAGKQHVNNNVINKNPVVKPVQREDKKQEQTSYGVWKATARYTANTYDNPDLRGARAGWITSGSDIEVLGENAKSYFIRYWADNCATRERYVERTAVKGLNEDKENKKQVNNNVINKNPIVKPVQREDKKQEQTSYGVWKATARYTANTYDNPDLRGARAGWITSGSDIEVLGENAKSYFIRYWADNGATRERYVERTAVKGLNEGKENKKQ

-198 YGVWKATARYT
+198 YGVWKATARYR

-215 PSLSGARAGWVTAGS
+215 PNLSGARAGWITAGS
-230 DLEVLGENAKSY
+230 DIEVLGENAKSY

-277 NNVINR
+277 NNVINK

-290 QREDK
+290 QRED
-295 KQEQSSSYGV
+295 
-305 WKATARYRANTYDNP
+305 
-320 GLSGA
+320 
-325 RAGWVTAGSDIEVLG
+325 
-340 ENAKSYFIRY
+340 
-350 WADNGAKRERYVE
+350 
-363 RTAVKGLNE
+363 
-372 DKENKQQEQTSYK
+372 
-385 VWSTVTSYTA
+385 
-395 NTYDTPDL
+395 
-403 SGTRAGWVTSGSRI
+403 
-417 EVLGETVKSYY
+417 
-428 IRYWNDSGKPREKY
+428 
-442 VAKNAVKVLG
+442 
-452 NLPHNPIVKP
+452 
-462 VQREDKKQEQS
+462 
-473 SSYGVWKAT
+473 
-482 ARYRANTYDNPNLS
+482 
-496 GARAGWVTAGSDLE
+496 
-510 VLGEN
+510 
-515 AKSYF
+515 
-520 IRYWADNGAKR
+520 
-531 ERYVERTAVKGLN
+531 
-544 EDKENKKQVNN
+544 
-555 NVINQNPIVK
+555 
-565 PVQREDKKQEQ
+565 
-576 SSSYGVW
+576 
-583 KATARYRANT
+583 
-593 YDNPNLSGARA
+593 
-604 GWVTAG
+604 
-610 SDLEVLG
+610 
-617 ENAKSYFIRYWA
+617 
-629 DNGAKRERYVERTAV
+629 
-644 KGLNEDKENKKQEQ
+644 KKQEQ

-678 DLRGMRAGRVTSGS
+678 DLRGARAGRVNSGS

-702 SYFIRYWADNGAK
+702 SYYIRYWADNGAT
-715 RERYVERTAVK
+715 RERYVARTAVK
-726 GLNEDKDDKNIVP
+726 GLNEDKENNQI
-739 SGDYVWPIDAYKI
+739 GDYIWPIDAYNV
-752 SCLYY
+752 SCLFYY
-757 YSGYN
+757 YSGL
-762 DKNKTYNPIKHDAT
+762 KKHGAT
-776 YGRNPSYGFYYWN
+776 YVSKPECGFDYWN
-789 AMDIEAKNLPVKAT
+789 AVDIAATSLPVKAT
-803 ADGTVD
+803 ADGTVYVVGHQD
-809 RVAVFPLSSYGPHI
+809 LTFYGPHI
-823 IIRHK
+823 IIHHK
-828 DGRYSLYAHLKTGS
+828 DGRYSLYAHLKQGS
-842 ILVKENQEVKKGQ
+842 ILVKANQEVKKGQ
-855 QIANS
+855 QIAFS
-860 GYSLSKDKNPKQS
+860 GYSLTKGKNPKQS

-881 EVGAWQYFRDRV
+881 GVGAWQYFRDRV
-893 SLCYGNRVIGA
+893 TLKYGDNVIKVNKIKA
-904 NKTQASK
+904 NQ
-911 DNYSKDAT
+911 DEYSKNAT
-919 EWFNK
+919 EWFNT
-924 HNGSY
+924 HIY
-929 KTY
+929 DTY

>member
-1 MKKIGLL
+1 MKKLGLL

-36 VKKMNCYLQPNGVQK
+36 VKKLNCYLQPNGVQK

-80 RVSRWFRA
+80 RVSKWFRA

-186 QREDKKQEQSSS
+186 QREDKKQEQTS

-215 PSLSGARAGWVTAGS
+215 PDLRGARAGWIT
-230 DLEVLGENAKSY
+230 N
-242 FIRYWADNGA
+242 
-252 KRERYVE
+252 
-259 RTAVK
+259 
-264 GLNEDKENKQQVN
+264 
-277 NNVINR
+277 
-283 NPIVKPV
+283 
-290 QREDK
+290 
-295 KQEQSSSYGV
+295 
-305 WKATARYRANTYDNP
+305 
-320 GLSGA
+320 
-325 RAGWVTAGSDIEVLG
+325 GSDIEVLG

-372 DKENKQQEQTSYK
+372 DKENKNQ
-385 VWSTVTSYTA
+385 VNNNVI
-395 NTYDTPDL
+395 N
-403 SGTRAGWVTSGSRI
+403 R
-417 EVLGETVKSYY
+417 
-428 IRYWNDSGKPREKY
+428 
-442 VAKNAVKVLG
+442 
-452 NLPHNPIVKP
+452 NPIVKP

-555 NVINQNPIVK
+555 NVINKNPIVK

-576 SSSYGVW
+576 SS
-583 KATARYRANT
+583 
-593 YDNPNLSGARA
+593 
-604 GWVTAG
+604 
-610 SDLEVLG
+610 
-617 ENAKSYFIRYWA
+617 
-629 DNGAKRERYVERTAV
+629 
-644 KGLNEDKENKKQEQ
+644 
-658 TSYGV
+658 SYGV

-702 SYFIRYWADNGAK
+702 SYFIRYWADNGAT

-726 GLNEDKDDKNIVP
+726 GLNEDKENNQI
-739 SGDYVWPIDAYKI
+739 GDYVWPIDAYKI
-752 SCLYY
+752 SCLFY
-757 YSGYN
+757 YSGFN
-762 DKNKTYNPIKHDAT
+762 EKNQTYNPKPHDAT
-776 YGRNPSYGFYYWN
+776 YGSKPSYGFYYWN
-789 AMDIEAKNLPVKAT
+789 AVDIAPPRKTSLPVKAT

-809 RVAVFPLSSYGPHI
+809 RVVSVYDLKSYGPHI

-828 DGRYSLYAHLKTGS
+828 DGRYSLYAHLKQGS
-842 ILVKENQEVKKGQ
+842 ICVKEKQEVKKGH
-855 QIANS
+855 QIALS
-860 GYSLSKDKNPKQS
+860 GYSLSKGKNPTEN

-881 EVGAWQYFRDRV
+881 DVGAWQYFRDRV
-893 SLCYGNRVIGA
+893 SLIYGDRVIGA
-904 NKTQASK
+904 NKKMATK
-911 DNYSKDAT
+911 DKYSKDAT
-919 EWFNK
+919 EWFK
-924 HNGSY
+924 THSY
-929 KTY
+929 GTY

>member
-171 VNNNVINKNPIVKPV
+171 VNNNVIN
-186 QREDKKQEQSSS
+186 R
-198 YGVWKATARYT
+198 
-209 ANTYDN
+209 
-215 PSLSGARAGWVTAGS
+215 
-230 DLEVLGENAKSY
+230 
-242 FIRYWADNGA
+242 
-252 KRERYVE
+252 
-259 RTAVK
+259 
-264 GLNEDKENKQQVN
+264 
-277 NNVINR
+277 
-283 NPIVKPV
+283 
-290 QREDK
+290 
-295 KQEQSSSYGV
+295 
-305 WKATARYRANTYDNP
+305 
-320 GLSGA
+320 
-325 RAGWVTAGSDIEVLG
+325 
-340 ENAKSYFIRY
+340 
-350 WADNGAKRERYVE
+350 
-363 RTAVKGLNE
+363 
-372 DKENKQQEQTSYK
+372 
-385 VWSTVTSYTA
+385 
-395 NTYDTPDL
+395 
-403 SGTRAGWVTSGSRI
+403 
-417 EVLGETVKSYY
+417 
-428 IRYWNDSGKPREKY
+428 
-442 VAKNAVKVLG
+442 
-452 NLPHNPIVKP
+452 NPIVKP

-520 IRYWADNGAKR
+520 IRYWADNGATR

-544 EDKENKKQVNN
+544 EDKNNKKQVNN
-555 NVINQNPIVK
+555 ITIKTNPVVK
-565 PVQREDKKQEQ
+565 PVQREEKKQEQ

-629 DNGAKRERYVERTAV
+629 DNGATRERYVERTAV
-644 KGLNEDKENKKQEQ
+644 KGLNEDKNNKKQVNNITIKTNPVVKPVQREEKKQEQ
-658 TSYGV
+658 SSSYGV
-663 WKATARYTANTYDNP
+663 WKATARYRANTYDNP
-678 DLRGMRAGRVTSGS
+678 NLSGARAGWVTSGS

-702 SYFIRYWADNGAK
+702 SYFIRYWADNGAT

-726 GLNEDKDDKNIVP
+726 GLNEDKDNKNIVP
-739 SGDYVWPIDAYKI
+739 SGDYVWPIDAYNI

-762 DKNKTYNPIKHDAT
+762 EKNNTYNPKKHSAT
-776 YGRNPSYGFYYWN
+776 YNNNPSYGFDYWN
-789 AMDIEAKNLPVKAT
+789 AVDIAPPTGTSLPVKAT
-803 ADGTVD
+803 ADGTIEHVGN
-809 RVAVFPLSSYGPHI
+809 LGLKSYGPHVI
-823 IIRHK
+823 IHHK
-828 DGRYSLYAHLKTGS
+828 DGRYSLYAHLKEGT
-842 ILVKENQEVKKGQ
+842 ILVKKKQEVKKGQ
-855 QIANS
+855 KIADS
-860 GYSLSKDKNPKQS
+860 GYSLAKDKNQKYTIKS

-893 SLCYGNRVIGA
+893 SLNYGTRVIRT
-904 NKTQASK
+904 NQIKASN
-911 DNYSKDAT
+911 DLYSKEAAN
-919 EWFNK
+919 WFNT
-924 HNGSY
+924 HSY
-929 KTY
+929 SKW

>member
-21 AGSIPADRVPLQTYA
+21 AGSIPGDRVPLQTYA

-171 VNNNVINKNPIVKPV
+171 VNNNVINRNPIVKPV

-198 YGVWKATARYT
+198 YGVWKATARYR

-215 PSLSGARAGWVTAGS
+215 PNLSGARAGWVTAGSDLEVLGENAKSYFIRYWADNGAKRERYVERTAVKGLNEDKDNKQQVNNNVINKNPIVKPVQREDKKQEQASSYGVWKATARYRANTYDNPNLSGARAGWVTAGS

-305 WKATARYRANTYDNP
+305 WKATARYTANTYDNP
-320 GLSGA
+320 NLSGA
-325 RAGWVTAGSDIEVLG
+325 KAGRVTADSSIEVLG
-340 ENAKSYFIRY
+340 ENAKSYYIRY
-350 WADNGAKRERYVE
+350 WTDNGTPRELYVE

-372 DKENKQQEQTSYK
+372 KNEIINNNSGDSNKKLLQLCQTWQNRSWQPYGKGDGSNSKWPNGERAFGGQCLGFANYIFQEIHGRKCGDGYGEIKYKLSRLKEGVKE
-385 VWSTVTSYTA
+385 
-395 NTYDTPDL
+395 L
-403 SGTRAGWVTSGSRI
+403 SSSSWLNSQKAKEMLSNAPVGSFLQLKRRSSGSQH
-417 EVLGETVKSYY
+417 S
-428 IRYWNDSGKPREKY
+428 
-442 VAKNAVKVLG
+442 A
-452 NLPHNPIVKP
+452 
-462 VQREDKKQEQS
+462 
-473 SSYGVWKAT
+473 
-482 ARYRANTYDNPNLS
+482 
-496 GARAGWVTAGSDLE
+496 
-510 VLGEN
+510 
-515 AKSYF
+515 
-520 IRYWADNGAKR
+520 
-531 ERYVERTAVKGLN
+531 
-544 EDKENKKQVNN
+544 
-555 NVINQNPIVK
+555 
-565 PVQREDKKQEQ
+565 
-576 SSSYGVW
+576 
-583 KATARYRANT
+583 
-593 YDNPNLSGARA
+593 
-604 GWVTAG
+604 
-610 SDLEVLG
+610 
-617 ENAKSYFIRYWA
+617 
-629 DNGAKRERYVERTAV
+629 
-644 KGLNEDKENKKQEQ
+644 
-658 TSYGV
+658 
-663 WKATARYTANTYDNP
+663 
-678 DLRGMRAGRVTSGS
+678 
-692 DIEVLGENAK
+692 
-702 SYFIRYWADNGAK
+702 
-715 RERYVERTAVK
+715 
-726 GLNEDKDDKNIVP
+726 
-739 SGDYVWPIDAYKI
+739 
-752 SCLYY
+752 
-757 YSGYN
+757 
-762 DKNKTYNPIKHDAT
+762 
-776 YGRNPSYGFYYWN
+776 
-789 AMDIEAKNLPVKAT
+789 
-803 ADGTVD
+803 
-809 RVAVFPLSSYGPHI
+809 
-823 IIRHK
+823 
-828 DGRYSLYAHLKTGS
+828 
-842 ILVKENQEVKKGQ
+842 ILVSKDSNGVR
-855 QIANS
+855 ILDANS
-860 GYSLSKDKNPKQS
+860 NLDNVVKYTFWTFSA
-873 WHLHFAIT
+873 F
-881 EVGAWQYFRDRV
+881 
-893 SLCYGNRVIGA
+893 A
-904 NKTQASK
+904 NKNTAMSIY
-911 DNYSKDAT
+911 NI
-919 EWFNK
+919 
-924 HNGSY
+924 
-929 KTY
+929 

>member
-8 ALGLALALGVVAE
+8 ALGLVLALGVVAE

-36 VKKMNCYLQPNGVQK
+36 VKKLNCYLQPNGVQK

-186 QREDKKQEQSSS
+186 QREDKKQVQTS

-215 PSLSGARAGWVTAGS
+215 PDLRGARAGWITSGS
-230 DLEVLGENAKSY
+230 DIEVLGENSKSY

-252 KRERYVE
+252 
-259 RTAVK
+259 T
-264 GLNEDKENKQQVN
+264 
-277 NNVINR
+277 
-283 NPIVKPV
+283 
-290 QREDK
+290 
-295 KQEQSSSYGV
+295 
-305 WKATARYRANTYDNP
+305 
-320 GLSGA
+320 
-325 RAGWVTAGSDIEVLG
+325 
-340 ENAKSYFIRY
+340 
-350 WADNGAKRERYVE
+350 
-363 RTAVKGLNE
+363 
-372 DKENKQQEQTSYK
+372 
-385 VWSTVTSYTA
+385 
-395 NTYDTPDL
+395 
-403 SGTRAGWVTSGSRI
+403 
-417 EVLGETVKSYY
+417 
-428 IRYWNDSGKPREKY
+428 
-442 VAKNAVKVLG
+442 
-452 NLPHNPIVKP
+452 
-462 VQREDKKQEQS
+462 
-473 SSYGVWKAT
+473 
-482 ARYRANTYDNPNLS
+482 
-496 GARAGWVTAGSDLE
+496 
-510 VLGEN
+510 
-515 AKSYF
+515 
-520 IRYWADNGAKR
+520 R

-555 NVINQNPIVK
+555 NVINKNPIVK

-576 SSSYGVW
+576 SS
-583 KATARYRANT
+583 
-593 YDNPNLSGARA
+593 
-604 GWVTAG
+604 
-610 SDLEVLG
+610 
-617 ENAKSYFIRYWA
+617 
-629 DNGAKRERYVERTAV
+629 
-644 KGLNEDKENKKQEQ
+644 
-658 TSYGV
+658 SYGV

-726 GLNEDKDDKNIVP
+726 GLNEDKD
-739 SGDYVWPIDAYKI
+739 
-752 SCLYY
+752 
-757 YSGYN
+757 
-762 DKNKTYNPIKHDAT
+762 NKKQVNSNTINTNPIVKPVQREEKKQSNNLSCGCSNSYAGNYIVNTSRLPLTMRSGHGSN
-776 YGRNPSYGFYYWN
+776 YGKVTSIPKGTTVTVSASNGTWAHVNYNGSDGYASMQYLKKVEEGSISTGLIKGIEGSISKSN
-789 AMDIEAKNLPVKAT
+789 ASTSIVQQKIE
-803 ADGTVD
+803 
-809 RVAVFPLSSYGPHI
+809 
-823 IIRHK
+823 
-828 DGRYSLYAHLKTGS
+828 SLYAQHYNIARKGNCYYFAKGIFNKLFGALVNGINNGDNTYLDGCSNAYIIKKVHDANYVEGKYKTNIPVNS
-842 ILVKENQEVKKGQ
+842 NYIAQIKEVFLLSKPGCFVQMALRKK
-855 QIANS
+855 ANS
-860 GYSLSKDKNPKQS
+860 KGDCGSPHSAIIYKIDNEGVTFYEANWTRGQVTITNKQTWNS
-873 WHLHFAIT
+873 FAQNT
-881 EVGAWQYFRDRV
+881 
-893 SLCYGNRVIGA
+893 IGFTIYA
-904 NKTQASK
+904 PN
-911 DNYSKDAT
+911 NYRLK
-919 EWFNK
+919 
-924 HNGSY
+924 
-929 KTY
+929 